1 MEEHTFHDKPNLNFN
16 YSNTSNL
23 NSLLVNYKIQF
34 KDSFNNKANEFKN
47 TNMTTYTQS
56 NPYQEQQKKKI
67 DEYEGLLHRITQLE
81 RENKELQMVLKSTS
95 MNINNKEMN
104 EISRLSDYN
113 TITKKIQSDKEEK
126 IRYSNRYLEEDNIRH
141 SSKNKLITSTSS
153 QYEEISLNT
162 TLAENSVKL
171 LYDIKNILKIED
183 VNEII
188 PHLKEYNKNK
198 DIILKLTNLYKKLN
212 TSNIHDHNRIDKKEI
227 WRWIKNIIT
236 TFTNSNIKNKSEY
249 DLLCLSIMNEN
260 NIENIGELKE
270 ILKIGI
276 SYFHKSRKKVEKIKD
291 ILSVPS
297 RYNSKSK
304 SEVKNRKT

>member
-113 TITKKIQSDKEEK
+113 TNNKKIQSDKEEK

-153 QYEEISLNT
+153 QY
-162 TLAENSVKL
+162 K
-171 LYDIKNILKIED
+171 
-183 VNEII
+183 
-188 PHLKEYNKNK
+188 
-198 DIILKLTNLYKKLN
+198 
-212 TSNIHDHNRIDKKEI
+212 
-227 WRWIKNIIT
+227 
-236 TFTNSNIKNKSEY
+236 
-249 DLLCLSIMNEN
+249 
-260 NIENIGELKE
+260 
-270 ILKIGI
+270 GI
-276 SYFHKSRKKVEKIKD
+276 
-291 ILSVPS
+291 
-297 RYNSKSK
+297 
-304 SEVKNRKT
+304 